1 MPKAKAKS
9 KKSPAAKGGSG
20 MPKQK
25 RLSPDLRRVQI
36 LEAARKVLLPN
47 PEATIDDVADAAGVT
62 RQLVSLYFPGGGV
75 GALYGAMFDEY
86 MAALPGILGEEFLA
100 PAKRNADVRRTTE
113 RSVAVFLDWAESVGQ
128 PWIFSNIVRPGGIG
142 ISERIEASQDYTAS
156 MMIQARGDLADSPRV
171 RAAIVC
177 QLAGTRTLVGRMLSG
192 EIKRADVEAA
202 LVEGFMN
209 LFTIVLPA
217 LSA

>member
-1 MPKAKAKS
+1 MPKANSTKGA
-9 KKSPAAKGGSG
+9 AAKGTSG
-20 MPKQK
+20 KPKQK

-62 RQLVSLYFPGGGV
+62 RQLVSLYVPGGGV
-75 GALYGAMFDEY
+75 GALYGAMFYEY

-202 LVEGFMN
+202 LVEGYMN
-209 LFTIVLPA
+209 LFTVVLPA

>member
-1 MPKAKAKS
+1 M
-9 KKSPAAKGGSG
+9 
-20 MPKQK
+20 
-25 RLSPDLRRVQI
+25 
-36 LEAARKVLLPN
+36 
-47 PEATIDDVADAAGVT
+47 
-62 RQLVSLYFPGGGV
+62 
-75 GALYGAMFDEY
+75 
-86 MAALPGILGEEFLA
+86 
-100 PAKRNADVRRTTE
+100 
-113 RSVAVFLDWAESVGQ
+113 AVFLDWAESVGQ

-202 LVEGFMN
+202 LVEVYMN
-209 LFTIVLPA
+209 LFTVVLPA
-217 LSA
+217 LSV